1 LSGRAYRP
9 SSSNRGLVIVL
20 LCIVGSVGL
29 HGVAY
34 GVLRHIRRP
43 KVSERPTDDIIKER
57 KKKVLPKKRRKT
69 RLLKPRIPPMRV
81 AVMAAP
87 MRPRRVRVVRPVMR
101 PPMTPPM
108 TPPMQAPL
116 DLTNIP
122 MGAGVNP
129 NLTAANGEGSAQT
142 GSTAYGDPTVAPMR
156 PRPRPMLVAP
166 MRPPPPPRRR
176 VVVYVKRTPVV
187 LVVPQVPYPRAAK
200 RASIEGTVK
209 LEVTV
214 GKDGRVLRVRI
225 LSRLGYGLDEAAV
238 RALKRARFKPAM
250 GSDGKP
256 MVYKLRYKYT
266 FRLEQ

>member
-1 LSGRAYRP
+1 MSRGAYRP
-9 SSSNRGLVIVL
+9 SSSNRGLLIVL

-34 GVLRHIRRP
+34 GVLRHIRKP
-43 KVSERPTDDIIKER
+43 KVEERPVDEVVKER
-57 KKKVLPKKRRKT
+57 KKKVRPKKRRKV

-81 AVMAAP
+81 AVMAPP
-87 MRPRRVRVVRPVMR
+87 MRAIRPVRVVR

-116 DLTNIP
+116 DLTAPP

-129 NLTAANGEGSAQT
+129 NLTAANGEGT
-142 GSTAYGDPTVAPMR
+142 VGVGSTAIGDPTVAPMR
-156 PRPRPMLVAP
+156 PRPRPVRLAP
-166 MRPPPPPRRR
+166 MRPPPPPPRRG
-176 VVVYVKRTPVV
+176 VVYVKRTPVV
-187 LVVPQVPYPRAAK
+187 VRVPQVPYPRAAK

-214 GKDGRVLRVRI
+214 GTDGRVLRVRV
-225 LSRLGYGLDEAAV
+225 LKRLGYGLDEAAV

-256 MVYKLRYKYT
+256 MVYTLRYKYT

>member
-1 LSGRAYRP
+1 MSGGAYRP

-34 GVLRHIRRP
+34 GVLRHIRKP
-43 KVSERPTDDIIKER
+43 QVSERPTDDIIKER
-57 KKKVLPKKRRKT
+57 KKKVQPKPRRKT

-81 AVMAAP
+81 AVMAPP
-87 MRPRRVRVVRPVMR
+87 MRQRRLRVR
-101 PPMTPPM
+101 PPMTPPKTPPM

-129 NLTAANGEGSAQT
+129 NLTSSNGEGSVGT
-142 GSTAYGDPTVAPMR
+142 GSTAFGDPTVAPMR
-156 PRPRPMLVAP
+156 PRPRPMPVAP

-214 GKDGRVLRVRI
+214 GKDGRVLRVRV
-225 LSRLGYGLDEAAV
+225 LLRLGYGLDEAAV

>member
-1 LSGRAYRP
+1 LSHGAYRP
-9 SSSNRGLVIVL
+9 SSSNRGLLIVL
-20 LCIVGSVGL
+20 LCIVGSVAL

-34 GVLRHIRRP
+34 AVLLHIRKP
-43 KVSERPTDDIIKER
+43 KVEERPADEVIKER
-57 KKKVLPKKRRKT
+57 KIQRKKRRRV

-81 AVMAAP
+81 AVMAPPLRAL
-87 MRPRRVRVVRPVMR
+87 RRRAVRP
-101 PPMTPPM
+101 PITPPM

-116 DLTNIP
+116 DLTNTP

-129 NLTAANGEGSAQT
+129 SLTASNGEGVV
-142 GSTAYGDPTVAPMR
+142 GVGPTAIGDPTVAPMR
-156 PRPRPMLVAP
+156 PRSRPMRVAPP

-176 VVVYVKRTPVV
+176 VVVYVKRMPVPIR
-187 LVVPQVPYPRAAK
+187 VPQVPYPRAAK
-200 RASIEGTVK
+200 RANIEGTVK

-214 GKDGRVLRVRI
+214 GTDGRVLRVRV
-225 LSRLGYGLDEAAV
+225 LKSLGYGLDEAAV
-238 RALKRARFKPAM
+238 RALRRARFKPAI